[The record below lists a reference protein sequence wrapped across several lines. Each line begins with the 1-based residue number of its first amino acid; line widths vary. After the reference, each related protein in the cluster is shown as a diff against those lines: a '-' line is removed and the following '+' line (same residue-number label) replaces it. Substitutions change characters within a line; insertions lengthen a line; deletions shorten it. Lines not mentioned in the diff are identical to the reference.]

1 LKILKAHDTPITGL
15 SLHPT
20 GDYVLS
26 SASDTYWALSDLRTG
41 KLITKI
47 QDTTSQ
53 RGMEIVLLNMKS
65 NIFVIYLGLTCAQFH
80 PDGIIFGVGTQES
93 VIKIWDLKECNN
105 VADFPGH
112 AGGINA
118 IAFSENG
125 KNIFLLFRKIILFIV
140 FYRILF
146 SYSC

>member
-47 QDTTSQ
+47 QDATSQ
-53 RGMEIVLLNMKS
+53 K
-65 NIFVIYLGLTCAQFH
+65 GLK
-80 PDGIIFGVGTQES
+80 GI
-93 VIKIWDLKECNN
+93 L
-105 VADFPGH
+105 
-112 AGGINA
+112 
-118 IAFSENG
+118 
-125 KNIFLLFRKIILFIV
+125 
-140 FYRILF
+140 
-146 SYSC
+146 